1 MNDLSITKELKQVNF
16 KYVSNNL
23 TFEGTCDVTSEKK
36 VENINA
42 SVSVKVGEMDTN
54 IGNVSNN
61 GSVSVNIWNT
71 EYKNMVDVVAAALKS
86 MATDLANYYN
96 VQSNSEIV

>member
-61 GSVSVNIWNT
+61 SSVSVNIWNA

-96 VQSNSEIV
+96 VQFNSEIV

>member
-42 SVSVKVGEMDTN
+42 SVSVKIGETDTN

-61 GSVSVNIWNT
+61 GSVSVNIWNA

-86 MATDLANYYN
+86 MVTDLANYYN

>member
-54 IGNVSNN
+54 IGNVSDN
-61 GSVSVNIWNT
+61 GSVSVNIWNA
-71 EYKNMVDVVAAALKS
+71 EYKNMVEVVAAALKS

>member
-1 MNDLSITKELKQVNF
+1 MNNLSITKELKQVNF

-61 GSVSVNIWNT
+61 SSVSVNIWNA
-71 EYKNMVDVVAAALKS
+71 EYKNMVDVVADALKS
-86 MATDLANYYN
+86 MTTDLTNYYN
-96 VQSNSEIV
+96 VQSNSETV

>member
-61 GSVSVNIWNT
+61 CSVSVNIWDA

>member
-42 SVSVKVGEMDTN
+42 SISVKVGEMDTN

-61 GSVSVNIWNT
+61 GSVSVNIWNA

>member
-1 MNDLSITKELKQVNF
+1 MNNLSITKELKQVSY
-16 KYVSNNL
+16 KYVSGSL
-23 TFEGTCDVTSEKK
+23 IFDGTCDVTSEKK

-61 GSVSVNIWNT
+61 GSISVNIWNS
-71 EYKNMVDVVAAALKS
+71 EYKNMVDQVASALKS
-86 MATDLANYYN
+86 MELDLTNYYN
-96 VQSNSEIV
+96 VQSNTEV